1 MSNDNNTMEQ
11 VALSDLPLAEQ
22 LRIIRGNYC
31 AGSGEFDALDEAA
44 DVVECQQ
51 RKIAELNH
59 KIASYERLL
68 AASPCGVIYQL
79 GIHDEAGEIRNGCC
93 IRFTEVDEAAKMP
106 RVGHG
111 DKFYVVPLEQAKIV
125 KGVQNEPEQ
134 H

>member
-1 MSNDNNTMEQ
+1 MSNDNKTMEQ
-11 VALSDLPLAEQ
+11 VALSDRPLPEQ
-22 LRIIRGNYC
+22 LRIIRDNYSI
-31 AGSGEFDALDEAA
+31 GSGEFDALDEAA

-51 RKIAELNH
+51 RKIAELNN

-79 GIHDEAGEIRNGCC
+79 GICNQDGDVMNG
-93 IRFTEVDEAAKMP
+93 IGILFNNEEELAKMP
-106 RVGHG
+106 RVGYG
-111 DKFYVVPLEQAKIV
+111 DRFYIVPLEQAKIV

>member
-1 MSNDNNTMEQ
+1 MVNDNETVEQ

-68 AASPCGVIYQL
+68 AMNTNIEIKAPIRRYGNIVVNLAYVNSADTRSGTVYMHGGLRWEFPPEVVQAWFADIA
-79 GIHDEAGEIRNGCC
+79 DDKEA
-93 IRFTEVDEAAKMP
+93 K
-106 RVGHG
+106 
-111 DKFYVVPLEQAKIV
+111 
-125 KGVQNEPEQ
+125 
-134 H
+134 